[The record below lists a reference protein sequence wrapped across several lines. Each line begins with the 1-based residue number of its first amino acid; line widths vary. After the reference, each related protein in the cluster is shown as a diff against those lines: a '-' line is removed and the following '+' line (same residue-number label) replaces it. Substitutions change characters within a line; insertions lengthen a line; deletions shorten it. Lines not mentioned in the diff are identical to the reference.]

1 MLSKLL
7 YLVPAILALVSPNGC
22 RSRLMEAGLSSRY
35 NETIAHAIH
44 SMTVEG
50 LRLFNPTKHPTIA
63 QENHVPTVNKD
74 LSNRNKMVL
83 DWAPSDPWGND
94 FTMQTMNIIDTVL
107 SKVGTTDDGLGP
119 HWTPV
124 ERLAHVFHMWDV
136 WMTIKTKSYPI
147 VEASPP
153 AEDVCVCLNDTKS
166 NGIYNAVSWV
176 AEHYL
181 TGTPITLLN
190 REIPTLHDAASWA
203 IWKKR
208 LLHYYNEDA
217 LHDAAMYLYC
227 ATH

>member
-1 MLSKLL
+1 MLFALL
-7 YLVPAILALVSPNGC
+7 YVMPALFGLISESGC
-22 RSRLMEAGLSSRY
+22 TSRLRKAGLSPRY

-50 LRLFNPTKHPTIA
+50 LQLFSPAFDQVN
-63 QENHVPTVNKD
+63 NVPTVNKD

-94 FTMQTMNIIDTVL
+94 FTMRTMNIIDNIL

-124 ERLAHVFHMWDV
+124 ERVAHVFHMWDL
-136 WMTIKTKSYPI
+136 WMTIKTKSYPS
-147 VEASPP
+147 VEANPP
-153 AEDVCVCLNDTKS
+153 AEDVCTCLKDSKN
-166 NGIYNAVSWV
+166 NGIYNAVSRV

-190 REIPTLHDAASWA
+190 RAIPPLHDASSWA
-203 IWKKR
+203 IWKER
-208 LLHYYNEDA
+208 LLHYYKEDA
-217 LHDAAMYLYC
+217 LFDAAMYLYC
-227 ATH
+227 VTH

>member
-1 MLSKLL
+1 MLFALL
-7 YLVPAILALVSPNGC
+7 YVMPALLGLISESGC
-22 RSRLMEAGLSSRY
+22 TSRLRKAGLSPRY

-50 LRLFNPTKHPTIA
+50 LQLFSPAFDQVN
-63 QENHVPTVNKD
+63 NVPTVNKD

-94 FTMQTMNIIDTVL
+94 FTMRTMNIIDNIL

-124 ERLAHVFHMWDV
+124 ERVAHVFHMWDL
-136 WMTIKTKSYPI
+136 WMTIKTKSYPS
-147 VEASPP
+147 VEANPP
-153 AEDVCVCLNDTKS
+153 AEDVCTCLKDSKN

-190 REIPTLHDAASWA
+190 RAIPPLHDASSWA
-203 IWKKR
+203 IWKER
-208 LLHYYNEDA
+208 LLHYYKEDA
-217 LHDAAMYLYC
+217 LFDAAMYLYC
-227 ATH
+227 VTH

>member
-1 MLSKLL
+1 MLFALL
-7 YLVPAILALVSPNGC
+7 YVMPAFLGLVSQSSCTP
-22 RSRLMEAGLSSRY
+22 RLKEAGLSPRY

-50 LRLFNPTKHPTIA
+50 LQLFSPAFDQVN
-63 QENHVPTVNKD
+63 NVPTVNKD
-74 LSNRNKMVL
+74 LSNRNRMVL

-94 FTMQTMNIIDTVL
+94 FTMRTMNIIDNVL

-119 HWTPV
+119 HWTPM
-124 ERLAHVFHMWDV
+124 ERVAHVFHMWDL
-136 WMTIKTKSYPI
+136 WMTIRTKSYPI

-153 AEDVCVCLNDTKS
+153 AEDVCVCLKDTKN

-190 REIPTLHDAASWA
+190 RAIPPLHDASSWA
-203 IWKKR
+203 VWKER
-208 LLHYYNEDA
+208 LLHYYKEDA
-217 LHDAAMYLYC
+217 LLDAAMYIYC